1 MNSEKLVNLLGL
13 LLNKFFSYEKPVKM
27 DTEINPNSVVK
38 LNVRT
43 MFMTT
48 QGTLLSDLNSQCWQ
62 KCFPLKQMEE
72 DLQAWDCNILTGLV
86 NWFVY

>member
-1 MNSEKLVNLLGL
+1 
-13 LLNKFFSYEKPVKM
+13 M